1 MRRNLPPL
9 QTLNTIF
16 STELPHTTP
25 APLTSFSR
33 VTMSMSSSEQAIKT
47 AFRKL
52 HFSCLSYGTL
62 GAGILLQHTILPLV
76 TSQVVSLSLS
86 LDSLLPPLSGSW
98 LPAYLCGLDQS
109 SSSQHKTKVEHKLK
123 PTLFDDVISRGEF
136 KITHRISQTY
146 LR

>member
-16 STELPHTTP
+16 STELLHTTP
-25 APLTSFSR
+25 APLSSFSR

-62 GAGILLQHTILPLV
+62 GAGILSQHTILPLWPAKW
-76 TSQVVSLSLS
+76 SLSLS

-98 LPAYLCGLDQS
+98 LPAYLCVLDQS